1 MYVSLGLYLVCTKG
15 IIYDYTYLSCFDIEK
30 VCSFYINYL
39 GFRID
44 WEHKYSENMP
54 VYLQISLN
62 DIVIHLSEHNG
73 DSSPGN
79 SIRIKI
85 NDLKNFHS
93 LLSRKEYPYS
103 NPAIEKMPWNT
114 IELTVIDPF

>member
-1 MYVSLGLYLVCTKG
+1 
-15 IIYDYTYLSCFDIEK
+15 
-30 VCSFYINYL
+30 
-39 GFRID
+39 
-44 WEHKYSENMP
+44 MP

-73 DSSPGN
+73 DSSPGS

-103 NPAIEKMPWNT
+103 NSAIEKMPWNT